1 MIRSV
6 DTLLLMLL
14 LKTDPRKG
22 ARRKFFDFH
31 FHLFL
36 LVLVAHILQFNF
48 LSFMNTKRRNIE

>member
-14 LKTDPRKG
+14 LKNPRKG

-31 FHLFL
+31 FYLFL
-36 LVLVAHILQFNF
+36 LVSVAHILQFNF
-48 LSFMNTKRRNIE
+48 HS

>member
-6 DTLLLMLL
+6 DTLRLMLL
-14 LKTDPRKG
+14 LKNPRKG
-22 ARRKFFDFH
+22 ARRKFFD

-48 LSFMNTKRRNIE
+48 LSFMNKVSSPY